1 MKWEL
6 EKYIVCAFRFCVILI
21 LNFISYICIR
31 RCQDRFV
38 CVCKNAS
45 LYMRLYS
52 YNQWACVRAML
63 MPRPTDSTICQ
74 SISTT
79 HVRLGSLTHSLLT
92 ITLPR
97 IFHLYCEIAVDFNV
111 DVAKDYVLLTP
122 KVFRCS
128 ALSNK
133 SSSFLFCVFFFR
145 ISVDR
150 RYHLWFFFSFSAW
163 IYLSLLRDLN

>member
-1 MKWEL
+1 MRFGFVWYWYWIL
-6 EKYIVCAFRFCVILI
+6 FHTFAFVDVRIDLFVCAKMRACIWDCIVII
-21 LNFISYICIR
+21 NGH
-31 RCQDRFV
+31 V
-38 CVCKNAS
+38 CVQC
-45 LYMRLYS
+45 LWLDRRT
-52 YNQWACVRAML
+52 Q
-63 MPRPTDSTICQ
+63 TICQ

-111 DVAKDYVLLTP
+111 DVARDYVLFTP
-122 KVFRCS
+122 KVFRFS

-133 SSSFLFCVFFFR
+133 SSSFLFCFFFFR

-150 RYHLWFFFSFSAW
+150 TYHLWFFFFLLLHEY
-163 IYLSLLRDLN
+163 IYRFYVITINFG